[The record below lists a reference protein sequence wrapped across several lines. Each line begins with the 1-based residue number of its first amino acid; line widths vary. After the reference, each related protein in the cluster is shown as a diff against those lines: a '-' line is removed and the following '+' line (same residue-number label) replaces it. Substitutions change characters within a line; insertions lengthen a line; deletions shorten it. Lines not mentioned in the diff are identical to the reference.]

1 MAQSLTDFTFE
12 GKSLVTEC
20 FIETGTFL
28 GQTTENAAKAGGSF
42 PFNVVKSIEVSH
54 RLYLQALE
62 RFKNNPEVRL
72 YHGSSRDVLAK
83 IIEPKLKTVFYLDGH
98 YQANEADE
106 QDAISECPLLE
117 ELQIILSF
125 NWATLPVIIIDDAIL
140 FTYEESKRKEF
151 VKTARLNPE
160 HWPSIKEIEK
170 ILGEKYRIVE
180 HDDRLYC
187 IPK

>member
-28 GQTTENAAKAGGSF
+28 GQTTENSAKAGF
-42 PFNVVKSIEVSH
+42 KVVKSIEVSH
-54 RLYLQALE
+54 RLYLQALD
-62 RFKNNPEVRL
+62 RFKESDNSIQL
-72 YHGSSRDVLAK
+72 YHGSSREVLFSV
-83 IIEPKLKTVFYLDGH
+83 INSKLKTVFYLDGH

-106 QDAISECPLLE
+106 QDNISECPLLE

-125 NWATLPVIIIDDAIL
+125 NWETLPVIIIDDAIL

-160 HWPSIKEIEK
+160 HWPSIKQIEE
-170 ILGEKYRIVE
+170 ILGEKYRIVD

>member
-1 MAQSLTDFTFE
+1 MAQSLTSFDFE

-20 FIETGTFL
+20 FIETGTFR
-28 GQTTENAAKAGGSF
+28 GGTTYNALNSWFK
-42 PFNVVKSIEVSH
+42 VVKSIEVSH
-54 RLYLQALE
+54 RLYLEALDI
-62 RFKNNPEVRL
+62 FKYHPEVRL

-125 NWATLPVIIIDDAIL
+125 NWETLPVIIIDDAIL

-160 HWPSIKEIEK
+160 HWPSIKQIEE
-170 ILGEKYRIVE
+170 ILGDKYRIVD